1 MPKARV
7 QKARKKGWW
16 EEPCLAPWPPPR
28 PSGGAASA
36 YSPGSPPP
44 VQYTTHTWYHHIVV
58 LTIQPYRW
66 NTNSQEINTTT
77 DVTTKFKPNKCDLD
91 NTKKLFYYH
100 HYSRSIIPKLAAPP
114 DCSALWADWAAVCWW
129 LPLVASLT
137 GPRWSSEIVPPVWAA
152 LCFCRPH
159 HLLPG
164 RRRQGRGRW
173 CPCWTWTPRRGN
185 RAVSPGSC
193 TPWSLLL

>member
-44 VQYTTHTWYHHIVV
+44 VQYTTHTCYHHIVV
-58 LTIQPYRW
+58 LNKTYRW

-77 DVTTKFKPNKCDLD
+77 DVTTKFKPNKYDLD

-137 GPRWSSEIVPPVWAA
+137 GPRWSSEIVPPVWAV